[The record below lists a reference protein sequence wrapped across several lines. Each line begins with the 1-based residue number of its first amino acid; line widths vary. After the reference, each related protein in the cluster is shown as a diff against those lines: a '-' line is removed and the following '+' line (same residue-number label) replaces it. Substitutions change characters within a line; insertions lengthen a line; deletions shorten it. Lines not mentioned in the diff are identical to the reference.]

1 MSTLSSLF
9 AQAILKNIALSQ
21 AASEVGADRETLLE
35 AVLYR
40 IRISNTGTEY
50 DMDYGRTLKTALAR
64 LEAAN

>member
-1 MSTLSSLF
+1 M
-9 AQAILKNIALSQ
+9 KNIALSQ